1 MAWHGVHAASG
12 KVCSRTTRTRVSSA
26 EKKRAEIDV
35 NTVIPHRLSRTASR
49 HNIYKATLVLP
60 FTTSPLLP
68 SVQTTQLRRPSPPT
82 VPPARLP
89 STSERTHTHIDPR
102 ERKTRTMP
110 PSADRGPS
118 PLRPPTTPFR
128 LDSQM
133 SPIDKDLHPV
143 IHSGRVAVVTG
154 AASGIGAAAARE
166 FAKFVFHLFFR
177 SSTRLSALP
186 YLFLIWIREYGVFH
200 VYLDWA

>member
-12 KVCSRTTRTRVSSA
+12 NVCSRTTRTRVSSA

-35 NTVIPHRLSRTASR
+35 NTVIPHRLSRTAFY
-49 HNIYKATLVLP
+49 IYKATPILP
-60 FTTSPLLP
+60 FTTPSLLP
-68 SVQTTQLRRPSPPT
+68 SIQTTQLRRPSPPT
-82 VPPARLP
+82 VLPARLP
-89 STSERTHTHIDPR
+89 STSERTHTHTHIDPR
-102 ERKTRTMP
+102 ERKTRAMP

-166 FAKFVFHLFFR
+166 FAKSVSSR
-177 SSTRLSALP
+177 SSRAQSPMPSIMRLLNRP
-186 YLFLIWIREYGVFH
+186 LFL
-200 VYLDWA
+200 LT

>member
-1 MAWHGVHAASG
+1 MERGVWRGMVYTQRAEMFVLERREHASHQQ
-12 KVCSRTTRTRVSSA
+12 
-26 EKKRAEIDV
+26 KKRGRKSMS
-35 NTVIPHRLSRTASR
+35 TPSYLTASAGR
-49 HNIYKATLVLP
+49 HSTYIKPRPSFPSRLP
-60 FTTSPLLP
+60 LFSLP
-68 SVQTTQLRRPSPPT
+68 SKQLSLGAHRHPQFRYSACYSA
-82 VPPARLP
+82 ARLP
-89 STSERTHTHIDPR
+89 STSERTHTHTHIDPR
-102 ERKTRTMP
+102 ERKTRAMP

-166 FAKFVFHLFFR
+166 FAKSVSSR
-177 SSTRLSALP
+177 SSRA
-186 YLFLIWIREYGVFH
+186 
-200 VYLDWA
+200 

>member
-1 MAWHGVHAASG
+1 MAWSTRSER
-12 KVCSRTTRTRVSSA
+12 KCLFSNDSNTRLISR
-26 EKKRAEIDV
+26 KKEGGNRCQ
-35 NTVIPHRLSRTASR
+35 HRHTSPPQPDGITY
-49 HNIYKATLVLP
+49 IYKATPILP
-60 FTTSPLLP
+60 FTTPSLLP
-68 SVQTTQLRRPSPPT
+68 TVQTTQLRRPSPPT

-89 STSERTHTHIDPR
+89 STSERTHTHIGPR
-102 ERKTRTMP
+102 ERKTRAMP

-166 FAKFVFHLFFR
+166 FAKSVFSR
-177 SSTRLSALP
+177 SSRAQSPMPSTTRLLNRP
-186 YLFLIWIREYGVFH
+186 LFL
-200 VYLDWA
+200 LT